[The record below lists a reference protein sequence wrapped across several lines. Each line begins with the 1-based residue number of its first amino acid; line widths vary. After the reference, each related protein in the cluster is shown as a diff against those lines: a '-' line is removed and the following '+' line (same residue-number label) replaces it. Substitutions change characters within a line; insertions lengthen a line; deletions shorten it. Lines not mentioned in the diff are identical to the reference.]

1 MDIATLAP
9 FINFAI
15 LLAILFFLGRK
26 PLQQMFS
33 KNRLEFEEKKHLARE
48 AITKAETQYKEIK
61 SKWDNLASELDE
73 VKKQSLGSLQ
83 KESTEVVENAKSM
96 AEFIKNEAKKT
107 SEVEVDLARKK
118 LSSEI
123 MEAVTAQFQKEL
135 KGSGSSAMHQDIM
148 KKAIT
153 STQTMEI

>member
-1 MDIATLAP
+1 MLI
-9 FINFAI
+9 AI
-15 LLAILFFLGRK
+15 LVFLGRK

-48 AITKAETQYKEIK
+48 AINKAEAQYKEIK
-61 SKWDNLASELDE
+61 SKWDNLSSELAE

-83 KESTEVVENAKSM
+83 KESDEVVEHANKM

-107 SEVEVDLARKK
+107 SEVEIDLARKK

-123 MEAVTAQFQKEL
+123 MEAVSAQFQKEL
-135 KGSGSSAMHQDIM
+135 KSSDSMPIHQEIM

-153 STQTMEI
+153 STQRMEV